1 MVCKSLEL
9 VALKGKRLTV
19 VMREES
25 AGRKLSSLVL
35 HGTRVWV
42 IEKRPLGRG
51 TRKAV
56 PCTKKETALQLHT
69 EVRVFFTPEWR
80 SVRIATR
87 GEEMGTVGRSAMG
100 AKVRELRAVGGVLTV
115 CQTADQTLAKQ
126 SCLTQDESPFFQ
138 SPDPGGRLAGLAGLI
153 YAPLHSL

>member
-25 AGRKLSSLVL
+25 ARRKLSSLAL

-42 IEKRPLGRG
+42 IEKCPLGRG

-56 PCTKKETALQLHT
+56 P
-69 EVRVFFTPEWR
+69 
-80 SVRIATR
+80 
-87 GEEMGTVGRSAMG
+87 
-100 AKVRELRAVGGVLTV
+100 
-115 CQTADQTLAKQ
+115 
-126 SCLTQDESPFFQ
+126 
-138 SPDPGGRLAGLAGLI
+138 
-153 YAPLHSL
+153 